1 MSTGLISL
9 GDITGKYKA
18 SGVYFTHRDGT
29 AVPTATGNEPVRLIA
44 GFSRTGVFNVPVLIQ
59 KGDLDTARKLFGTRD
74 RVLERQG
81 SFFHKSIEV
90 ALASGSVLALNL
102 LKTNNSVNEQG
113 EPTADADKVEFKT
126 FSLDPSTPN
135 GETHERLL
143 ASYYNKTRFWKPD
156 PKYLTANGTVL
167 DKQSRLL
174 SLTNLSKSPISVL
187 IRKSQ
192 VKGFD
197 ITALEWYK
205 DVELIP
211 AFMKSSDLISDYFID
226 VIVLSGDFSASQ
238 YPVLSSHP
246 VFGKYFTSTGLR
258 KDLLEE
264 FLNLK
269 EVKVKQIYTGT
280 VIPNFVDGNGINR
293 NIQNLIN
300 SNTNFDG
307 LLCAI
312 NEKELD
318 KYITKTNTAHLD
330 LIGNRL
336 LEKPVEEINFLSY
349 KGGLVDKIETQIIK
363 SEKSLYINA
372 DGEGLVWTPAS
383 GLSTEATLVIPNT
396 DPFFEQIY
404 TKVNVGS
411 TLEGEQAVAEVR
423 SVDRTSQSVTLKL
436 SAMKPGTTDWKL
448 KGGSLPEEDYKSVNT
463 GEDMTKIVV
472 SAGKK
477 TGSRWDTSIMNEH
490 EVSFRSSTLLEKT
503 AELFAGIESMLM
515 NGGVAVRNKFPIMNF
530 ANNSSNPVKIT
541 LKVTNG
547 SGDTEHTLEIPA
559 EKEANIL
566 LTDGTKNLKWYKIHD
581 TPVDVQIKD
590 NKIYASH
597 LSSLYKKAKDKDIIT
612 GDYYDYNSEKTY
624 LKIEFSY
631 TEEGERILKITGYED
646 MELTREKNLTEEIVN
661 GGKIVSGKGTSVITL
676 PIRKKSDETSVIVDK
691 TYKDYLKVGQF
702 LVAEENGKPTLARI
716 VSIKNVMEAGQPS
729 LLVSTNGNIKLSESN
744 EVERRLPIED
754 MFTEYD
760 LSCLKGFSLKD
771 HHLPNNT
778 DLRVREIYS
787 VMTDT
792 VMAKTLVDPEMVD
805 FRYFVDTFN
814 KGLTPESKSY
824 LSKLIQGRQR
834 CLGILNCPTPEEF
847 MDSVDPRFT
856 NTPSAEDPFPG
867 LSAELINKGGN
878 IDENPSF
885 LYTLPQEVS
894 GASYV
899 GFYFPNIEV
908 RNDDGSLSSVPPAC
922 FVSNNFVEKY
932 KTNPYLAVAGM
943 KRGIISGEGVT
954 GVTLPLSKSDRGELE
969 EKGINPIYRRNDG
982 SIVIM
987 GNETGFQKYTSILN
1001 NIHARETLIN
1011 IEIDQEQLLAGFM
1024 FEYNDDT
1031 MRTQVLSILDNYYS
1045 NLRDVYGCIEEFDV
1059 VFDRSNNPDWV
1070 VRENT
1075 SIVDVIVKIPN
1086 VTKKFINR
1094 ITLSGNSTIVGSF
1107 TAV

>member
-1 MSTGLISL
+1 MSTGLITLS
-9 GDITGKYKA
+9 DITNKYKA

-29 AVPTATGNEPVRLIA
+29 AVPTVAGNEPVRLIA

-59 KGDLDTARKLFGTRD
+59 KGDYDTARKLFGTRD

-102 LKTNNSVNEQG
+102 LKTNNSVDEQG
-113 EPTADADKVEFKT
+113 NPTQGADVVEFKT

-135 GETHERLL
+135 GETHNKLL

-174 SLTNLSKSPISVL
+174 SLTNLSKSPVSVL
-187 IRKSQ
+187 IRKSS

-197 ITALEWYK
+197 VTALEWYK

-211 AFMKSSDLISDYFID
+211 AFMKTSDLISDYFID

-238 YPVLSSHP
+238 YPVLASHP
-246 VFGKYFTSTGLR
+246 VFGKYFTATGLK

-330 LIGNRL
+330 LVGNRL

-349 KGGLVDKIETQIIK
+349 KGGLVDKIETAVVK
-363 SEKSLYINA
+363 KDEKLYFSV
-372 DGEGLVWTPAS
+372 DGSNVVTS
-383 GLSTEATLVIPNT
+383 GTETTVTIPNT

-404 TKVNVGS
+404 STVGVGS
-411 TLEGEQAVAEVR
+411 LIPAENNVMGEVR
-423 SVDRTSQSVTLKL
+423 SIDKTAQSVTLKVGVQNP
-436 SAMKPGTTDWKL
+436 AVTTYTL
-448 KGGSLPEEDYKSVNT
+448 KGVALPEEAYKQVT
-463 GEDMTKIVV
+463 LPEDTTKITV

-477 TGSRWDTSIMNEH
+477 VSNRFDTSILNEH
-490 EVSFRSSTLLEKT
+490 EVTLKSSTIAERL
-503 AELFAGIESMLM
+503 AELMAGIEDTLM
-515 NGGVAVRNKFPIMNF
+515 SAGIAVTNKSPLLNFTNNTQVAH
-530 ANNSSNPVKIT
+530 KIT
-541 LKVTNG
+541 LKVTSG
-547 SGDTEHTLEIPA
+547 SGDTEFSVEIPA
-559 EKEANIL
+559 EKSASAL
-566 LTDGTKNLKWYKIHD
+566 MTDGTKFLKWYTINP
-581 TPVDVQIKD
+581 TPVDVQVKN
-590 NKIYASH
+590 NKLVISH
-597 LSSLYKKAKDKDIIT
+597 LAPLYKRIKEKNIIT
-612 GDYYDYNSEKTY
+612 GDYYDYNGEKTY
-624 LKIEFSY
+624 LKVEFGF
-631 TEEGERILKITGYED
+631 TEEGERVCIVSGYQDMEFMTEKPITED
-646 MELTREKNLTEEIVN
+646 MVN
-661 GGKIVSGKGTSVITL
+661 HGKVVSGKGTSVVTL
-676 PIRKKSDETSVIVDK
+676 PIRRKQDETTVVVDK
-691 TYKDYLKVGQF
+691 AYKDYLKVGQF
-702 LVAEENGKPTLARI
+702 LVAEDNGKPTLARI
-716 VSIKNVMEAGQPS
+716 ISIKNDMDAGQPT
-729 LLVSTNGNIKLSESN
+729 LLVSTNGNVKLSQGN
-744 EVERRLPIED
+744 EIERRLPLED
-754 MFTEYD
+754 MFSEYD

-778 DLRVREIYS
+778 DQRVREIYS

-824 LSKLIQGRQR
+824 LSKLIQTRQR

-847 MDSVDPRFT
+847 MDSTDPRFT

-878 IDENPSF
+878 VDENPSF

-899 GFYFPNIEV
+899 GYYFPNIEV

-922 FVSNNFVEKY
+922 YVSNNFVEKY
-932 KTNPYLAVAGM
+932 KSNPYLAVAGM

-1045 NLRDVYGCIEEFDV
+1045 NLRDIYGCIEEFEV

-1094 ITLSGNSTIVGSF
+1094 ITLSGNSAIVGSF

>member
-59 KGDLDTARKLFGTRD
+59 KGDLDTARKLFGSRD

-102 LKTNNSVNEQG
+102 LKTNNSVDEQG
-113 EPTADADKVEFKT
+113 NPLPGADLVEFKT

-135 GETHERLL
+135 GDTHERLL

-156 PKYLTANGTVL
+156 PKYLTANGTVM

-174 SLTNLSKSPISVL
+174 SLTNLSKSPVSVL

-197 ITALEWYK
+197 VTALEWYK

-211 AFMKSSDLISDYFID
+211 AFMKASDLISDYFID

-238 YPVLSSHP
+238 YSVLSSHP

-318 KYITKTNTAHLD
+318 KYITKTNTAYLD

-336 LEKPVEEINFLSY
+336 LERPVEEINFLSY
-349 KGGLVDKIETQIIK
+349 KGGLVDKIETRISK
-363 SEKSLYINA
+363 NEEREYFSA
-372 DGEGLVWTPAS
+372 DLSNIVTS
-383 GLSTEATLVIPNT
+383 GKTTTITIPNT
-396 DPFFEQIY
+396 DPFYEQIY
-404 TKVNVGS
+404 SKVDVGS
-411 TLEGEQAVAEVR
+411 ILPADNGVHAEVR
-423 SVDRTSQSVTLKL
+423 SIDKTSQSVTLKV
-436 SAMKPGTTDWKL
+436 SAMNPEATDLVL
-448 KGGSLPEEDYKSVNT
+448 KGGSLPDADFKSVDFGT
-463 GEDMTKIVV
+463 DADKVTV

-477 TGSRWDTSIMNEH
+477 TGNRFDTSIINEQ
-490 EVSFRSSTLLEKT
+490 EVTLISSTLKDKAVEVVTGVENTLSG
-503 AELFAGIESMLM
+503 AGVTVE
-515 NGGVAVRNKFPIMNF
+515 NKFPVL
-530 ANNSSNPVKIT
+530 AYKNNTANPVKIT
-541 LKVTNG
+541 FKVTKG
-547 SGDTEHTLEIPA
+547 GTDTEFAVEIPA
-559 EKEANIL
+559 GKTGNMVI
-566 LTDGTKNLKWYKIHD
+566 TDGTKFVKWYSVN
-581 TPVDVQIKD
+581 PVPSDVQVKD
-590 NKIYASH
+590 NKLVASH
-597 LSSLYKKAKDKDIIT
+597 LSSLYKLASEKNIIT
-612 GDYYDYNSEKTY
+612 GDYYDLNGDKTY
-624 LKIEFSY
+624 LKVEQGYSVD
-631 TEEGERILKITGYED
+631 GERVYTFSGYSD
-646 MELTREKNLTEEIVN
+646 LELTTSKNITENLVN
-661 GGKIVSGKGTSVITL
+661 TGKIVSGKGTSVVTL
-676 PIRKKSDETSVIVDK
+676 PIRRKLEETSVLIDK
-691 TYKDYLKVGQF
+691 TYKDFVKVGHY

-716 VSIKNVMEAGQPS
+716 ISIKNEIDSGVPA
-729 LLVSTNGNIKLSESN
+729 LIVSTNGNIKLSQNN
-744 EVERRLPIED
+744 EIERRLPIED
-754 MFTEYD
+754 MFAEYD

-778 DLRVREIYS
+778 DQRVREIYS

-847 MDSVDPRFT
+847 MESTDPRFT
-856 NTPSAEDPFPG
+856 KTPSTEDPFPG
-867 LSAELINKGGN
+867 LSAEIINKGGN

-885 LYTLPQEVS
+885 LYTLPQEVN

-908 RNDDGSLSSVPPAC
+908 RNDDGSVSSVPPAC
-922 FVSNNFVEKY
+922 YVSNNFVEKY
-932 KTNPYLAVAGM
+932 KSNPYLAVAGM

-1045 NLRDVYGCIEEFDV
+1045 NLRDVYGCIEEFEV